1 MQKNN
6 KRTRSYLR
14 LSAIDYTEIM
24 LRNLPPFFT
33 TRLTALLC
41 AALLS
46 PAAFAEAPAKTT
58 AVNAATEW
66 CNTLSK
72 SLPGLTT
79 SRCKSAELQTASQK
93 SVEGRPLSV
102 RDIKPRA
109 TPRLKILVLGGIHGD
124 EMTSS
129 TIVFDWIERAR
140 KVNPLDIHWRMLPL
154 VNPDGLIKHPST
166 RVNARGVDLNRNFP
180 TSDWKAK
187 SHSYWVQKTGSDPRR
202 YPGQAPL
209 SEPETRW
216 VHNHVD
222 GFKPDL
228 IVSIHAPYGV
238 LDFDGP
244 PPPPAKLGGL
254 LLDQVGIYP
263 GSLGNYGGVDKNV
276 PVVTVELKH
285 AIDPPS
291 AKELD
296 RMWDDLTEWIDK
308 RLLKSG
314 IKTTE
319 LTDAPIKNT
328 KTEAI
333 EKEDAISK
341 PSAKLAAKGAGKA
354 ASLR

>member
-1 MQKNN
+1 MS
-6 KRTRSYLR
+6 RWL
-14 LSAIDYTEIM
+14 
-24 LRNLPPFFT
+24 
-33 TRLTALLC
+33 
-41 AALLS
+41 AALCLLS
-46 PAAFAEAPAKTT
+46 LVHVARAADVPTANPAD
-58 AVNAATEW
+58 W

-72 SLPGLTT
+72 SLPGLPVA
-79 SRCKSAELQTASQK
+79 RCVAAELQRASQK

-102 RDIKPRA
+102 RDIKPRN
-109 TPRLKILVLGGIHGD
+109 TPKLKILVLGGIHGD

-140 KVNPLDIHWRMLPL
+140 KTNPLDIHWRMLPL
-154 VNPDGLIKHPST
+154 VNPDGLIKKPST

-180 TSDWKAK
+180 TKDWKAK
-187 SHSYWVQKTGSDPRR
+187 SHQYWMQKTGSDPRR
-202 YPGQAPL
+202 FPGQAPL

-244 PPPPAKLGGL
+244 PPPPSKLGGL
-254 LLDQVGIYP
+254 LLDQVGIFP

-291 AKELD
+291 AAELD
-296 RMWDDLTEWIDK
+296 RMWEDLTQWIDK
-308 RLLKSG
+308 RL
-314 IKTTE
+314 IK
-319 LTDAPIKNT
+319 ANT
-328 KTEAI
+328 KTTDASSAPVVEAKAETT
-333 EKEDAISK
+333 EKIKAATPEASK
-341 PSAKLAAKGAGKA
+341 APTKTNAKVAAK
-354 ASLR
+354 ASLLRQ

>member
-1 MQKNN
+1 MI
-6 KRTRSYLR
+6 R
-14 LSAIDYTEIM
+14 LINPFSAAC
-24 LRNLPPFFT
+24 L
-33 TRLTALLC
+33 LTWLC
-41 AALLS
+41 VAAVAM
-46 PAAFAEAPAKTT
+46 PAYAEAPTK
-58 AVNAATEW
+58 AVAANASDW
-66 CNTLSK
+66 CGILSK
-72 SLPGLTT
+72 SLPGLTA

-102 RDIKPRA
+102 RDIKPRT

-140 KVNPLDIHWRMLPL
+140 KVNTLDIHWRMLPL
-154 VNPDGLIKHPST
+154 VNPDGLIKQPST
-166 RVNARGVDLNRNFP
+166 RVNAHGVDLNRNFP
-180 TSDWKAK
+180 TRDWKAK

-202 YPGQAPL
+202 YPGTAPL

-254 LLDQVGIYP
+254 LLDQVGIFP

-308 RLLKSG
+308 RLLKTG

-319 LTDAPIKNT
+319 AIDPPAEVKTEVAEKTDATAK
-328 KTEAI
+328 
-333 EKEDAISK
+333 S
-341 PSAKLAAKGAGKA
+341 SAKVAAK
-354 ASLR
+354 SSISR

>member
-1 MQKNN
+1 
-6 KRTRSYLR
+6 
-14 LSAIDYTEIM
+14 M
-24 LRNLPPFFT
+24 LRILSTFLASISCIFLLPS
-33 TRLTALLC
+33 AS
-41 AALLS
+41 AADS
-46 PAAFAEAPAKTT
+46 PATANPAD
-58 AVNAATEW
+58 W

-72 SLPGLTT
+72 SLPGLPV
-79 SRCKSAELQTASQK
+79 SRCVAAELQRASQK

-102 RDIKPRA
+102 RDIKPRN
-109 TPRLKILVLGGIHGD
+109 TPKLKILVLGGIHGD

-140 KVNPLDIHWRMLPL
+140 KTNPLDIHWRMLPL
-154 VNPDGLIKHPST
+154 VNPDGLIKQPST

-187 SHSYWVQKTGSDPRR
+187 SLQYWVQKTGSDPRR
-202 YPGQAPL
+202 FPGKAPL

-244 PPPPAKLGGL
+244 PPPPSKLGGL
-254 LLDQVGIYP
+254 LLDQVGIFP

-291 AKELD
+291 GKELD
-296 RMWDDLTEWIDK
+296 RMWEDLTEWIDK
-308 RLLKSG
+308 RLIKSNV
-314 IKTTE
+314 KTTQS
-319 LTDAPIKNT
+319 TPTPIVEAKAESDEKT
-328 KTEAI
+328 KTESINAT
-333 EKEDAISK
+333 K
-341 PSAKLAAKGAGKA
+341 PTAKPTAKVAAKAGAI
-354 ASLR
+354 RQ

>member
-1 MQKNN
+1 
-6 KRTRSYLR
+6 
-14 LSAIDYTEIM
+14 M
-24 LRNLPPFFT
+24 LRNSLTLFIS
-33 TRLTALLC
+33 RLLAAMCILSLAPSVRAADVPTAN
-41 AALLS
+41 
-46 PAAFAEAPAKTT
+46 PAD
-58 AVNAATEW
+58 W

-72 SLPGLTT
+72 SLPGLPVA
-79 SRCKSAELQTASQK
+79 RCVAAELQRASQK

-109 TPRLKILVLGGIHGD
+109 TPKLKILVLGGIHGD

-140 KVNPLDIHWRMLPL
+140 KTNPLDIHWRMLPL
-154 VNPDGLIKHPST
+154 VNPDGLIKQPST
-166 RVNARGVDLNRNFP
+166 RVNAHGVDLNRNFP

-187 SHSYWVQKTGSDPRR
+187 SLQYWVQKTGSDPRR
-202 YPGQAPL
+202 YPGKAPL

-244 PPPPAKLGGL
+244 PPPPSKLGGL
-254 LLDQVGIYP
+254 LLDQVGIFP

-296 RMWDDLTEWIDK
+296 RMWEDLTEWIDK
-308 RLLKSG
+308 RL
-314 IKTTE
+314 IKG
-319 LTDAPIKNT
+319 NT
-328 KTEAI
+328 KTTDATTAPVVEAKAESA
-333 EKEDAISK
+333 EKTKADAPEASK
-341 PSAKLAAKGAGKA
+341 TAKKINTKVAAKA
-354 ASLR
+354 APERQ

>member
-1 MQKNN
+1 
-6 KRTRSYLR
+6 
-14 LSAIDYTEIM
+14 M
-24 LRNLPPFFT
+24 LRHLYAFSTARLLP
-33 TRLTALLC
+33 LLC
-41 AALLS
+41 ALMLVPVAH
-46 PAAFAEAPAKTT
+46 AEAPAKTT
-58 AVNAATEW
+58 ASNSAAEW
-66 CNTLSK
+66 CSTLSK
-72 SLPGLTT
+72 SLPGLTAA
-79 SRCKSAELQTASQK
+79 RCKAAELQTASQK

-109 TPRLKILVLGGIHGD
+109 APRLKILVLGGIHGD

-140 KVNPLDIHWRMLPL
+140 KVNTLDIHWRMLPL
-154 VNPDGLIKHPST
+154 VNPDGLIKQPST
-166 RVNARGVDLNRNFP
+166 RVNAHGVDLNRNFP

-202 YPGQAPL
+202 YPGAAPL

-254 LLDQVGIYP
+254 LLDQVGIFP

-296 RMWDDLTEWIDK
+296 RMWEDLTEWIDK

-319 LTDAPIKNT
+319 LPTTPSTEA
-328 KTEAI
+328 KTEVT
-333 EKEDAISK
+333 EKADSTTK
-341 PSAKLAAKGAGKA
+341 SVAKVAAKSALSK
-354 ASLR
+354 

>member
-1 MQKNN
+1 MM
-6 KRTRSYLR
+6 RR
-14 LSAIDYTEIM
+14 LS
-24 LRNLPPFFT
+24 FFSAAYF
-33 TRLTALLC
+33 LALASTALLMPN
-41 AALLS
+41 AY
-46 PAAFAEAPAKTT
+46 AETPAKTLPT
-58 AVNAATEW
+58 NASDW
-66 CNTLSK
+66 CGILSK
-72 SLPGLTT
+72 SLPGLTA

-102 RDIKPRA
+102 RDIKPRTA
-109 TPRLKILVLGGIHGD
+109 ARLKILVLGGIHGD

-140 KVNPLDIHWRMLPL
+140 KVNTLDIHWRMLPL
-154 VNPDGLIKHPST
+154 VNPDGLIKQPST

-180 TSDWKAK
+180 TSDWKTK

-202 YPGQAPL
+202 FPGQAPL
-209 SEPETRW
+209 SEPETKW
-216 VHNHVD
+216 VHNHID

-254 LLDQVGIYP
+254 LLDQVGIFP

-296 RMWDDLTEWIDK
+296 RMWEDLTEWIDK
-308 RLLKSG
+308 RLLKTG

-319 LTDAPIKNT
+319 ASDTPAAS
-328 KTEAI
+328 KTEVA
-333 EKEDAISK
+333 EKADATAK
-341 PSAKLAAKGAGKA
+341 TSAKVAAK
-354 ASLR
+354 SSISR

>member
-1 MQKNN
+1 MAF
-6 KRTRSYLR
+6 LR
-14 LSAIDYTEIM
+14 QVISIHTNPTDYTEIM
-24 LRNLPPFFT
+24 LRFLFT
-33 TRLTALLC
+33 CRRTYLIPLFCGLLM
-41 AALLS
+41 AAH
-46 PAAFAEAPAKTT
+46 AHAEAPASPSD
-58 AVNAATEW
+58 W
-66 CNTLSK
+66 CGTLSH
-72 SLPGLTT
+72 SVPGLTPA
-79 SRCKSAELQTASQK
+79 RCKAAELQTASQK

-102 RDIKPRA
+102 RDIRPRNPA
-109 TPRLKILVLGGIHGD
+109 KLKILVLGGIHGD
-124 EMTSS
+124 ELTSS

-140 KVNPLDIHWRMLPL
+140 RINTSNIHWRMLPL
-154 VNPDGLIKHPST
+154 VNPDGLSKQPAT
-166 RVNARGVDLNRNFP
+166 RVNAHGVDLNRNFP

-187 SHSYWVQKTGSDPRR
+187 SHQYWVQKTGSDPRR
-202 YPGQAPL
+202 FPGEKPL

-216 VHNHVD
+216 VHNHID

-244 PPPPAKLGGL
+244 PPPPSKLGGL

-296 RMWDDLTEWIDK
+296 RMWEDLTDWIEK
-308 RLLKSG
+308 RLVKSN

-319 LTDAPIKNT
+319 SSDTPTTNAKIEVVEKTDSVT
-328 KTEAI
+328 K
-333 EKEDAISK
+333 S
-341 PSAKLAAKGAGKA
+341 SAKVAAKTITERQ
-354 ASLR
+354 LR

>member
-1 MQKNN
+1 MTKLMP
-6 KRTRSYLR
+6 RTKF
-14 LSAIDYTEIM
+14 T
-24 LRNLPPFFT
+24 FFFAGS
-33 TRLTALLC
+33 TALLRASTL
-41 AALLS
+41 AALALLGVDLARAQALTNAS
-46 PAAFAEAPAKTT
+46 NNPA
-58 AVNAATEW
+58 EW
-66 CNTLSK
+66 CATLSR
-72 SLPGLTT
+72 SLPGLTPA
-79 SRCKSAELQTASQK
+79 RCKLAELQTASQK

-102 RDIKPRA
+102 RDIKPRV

-140 KVNPLDIHWRMLPL
+140 KVNTLDIHWRMLPL
-154 VNPDGLIKHPST
+154 VNPDGLIRQPAT
-166 RVNARGVDLNRNFP
+166 RVNAHGVDLNRNFP

-202 YPGQAPL
+202 FPGQAPL
-209 SEPETRW
+209 SEPETKW
-216 VHNHVD
+216 VHNHID

-244 PPPPAKLGGL
+244 PPPPSKLGGL

-291 AKELD
+291 TKELD
-296 RMWDDLTEWIDK
+296 RMWEDLTEWIDR
-308 RLLKSG
+308 RLLKSNV
-314 IKTTE
+314 KTTE
-319 LTDAPIKNT
+319 SSDTPAVYA
-328 KTEAI
+328 KTETA
-333 EKEDAISK
+333 EKTDSSNATNASNK
-341 PSAKLAAKGAGKA
+341 SSAKVAAKA
-354 ASLR
+354 APSRQ

>member
-1 MQKNN
+1 M
-6 KRTRSYLR
+6 
-14 LSAIDYTEIM
+14 
-24 LRNLPPFFT
+24 
-33 TRLTALLC
+33 
-41 AALLS
+41 
-46 PAAFAEAPAKTT
+46 
-58 AVNAATEW
+58 
-66 CNTLSK
+66 
-72 SLPGLTT
+72 
-79 SRCKSAELQTASQK
+79 
-93 SVEGRPLSV
+93 SV

-140 KVNPLDIHWRMLPL
+140 KVNPMDIHWRMLPL
-154 VNPDGLIKHPST
+154 VNPDGLIKQPST
-166 RVNARGVDLNRNFP
+166 RVNAHGVDLNRNFP
-180 TSDWKAK
+180 TKDWKAK
-187 SHSYWVQKTGSDPRR
+187 SLQYWVQKTGSDPRR
-202 YPGQAPL
+202 YPGTAPL

-244 PPPPAKLGGL
+244 PPPPSKLGGL

-296 RMWDDLTEWIDK
+296 RMWEDLTEWIDK
-308 RLLKSG
+308 RLLKTG

-319 LTDAPIKNT
+319 LTDAPTKDA
-328 KTEAI
+328 KTEAV
-333 EKEDAISK
+333 EKEDAGSK
-341 PSAKLAAKGAGKA
+341 SSAKVAAKNSAKGAA
-354 ASLR
+354 LR